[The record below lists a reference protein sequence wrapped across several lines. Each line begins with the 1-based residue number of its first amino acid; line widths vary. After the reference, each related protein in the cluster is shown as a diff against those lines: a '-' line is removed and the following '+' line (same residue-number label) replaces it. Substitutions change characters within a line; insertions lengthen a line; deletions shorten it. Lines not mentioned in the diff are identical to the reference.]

1 MFDKFGVMTAEQ
13 INQAAEGLFNEGDLD
28 DLRELA
34 KENGLDPEMTELY
47 LEGELPELCD
57 AATAAIG
64 KLEIEKQEK
73 DVKAYNSKI
82 PADPIVEY
90 LKGQCEKEEVA
101 LAIRRPEKTLLKCL
115 KHIETEARKIVRKPR
130 PWLSD
135 AAVYQMAK
143 EYYLGGSK

>member
-1 MFDKFGVMTAEQ
+1 MFDKFGAMTAAQ
-13 INQAAEGLFNEGDLD
+13 INQTAEGLFNEGDIDSLW
-28 DLRELA
+28 ELA
-34 KENGLDPEMTELY
+34 KENGLEAWMVDAYIYGEVPEF
-47 LEGELPELCD
+47 CD
-57 AATAAIG
+57 ATTAAIG

-90 LKGQCEKEEVA
+90 LIGQCEKEEVA
-101 LAIRRPEKTLLKCL
+101 LAIRLPEKSLMKCL
-115 KHIETEARKIVRKPR
+115 KHIEAEARKKVSRSR

-143 EYYLGGSK
+143 EYYLGGTK

>member
-1 MFDKFGVMTAEQ
+1 MPPQRRSGNWRSK
-13 INQAAEGLFNEGDLD
+13 
-28 DLRELA
+28 R
-34 KENGLDPEMTELY
+34 K
-47 LEGELPELCD
+47 
-57 AATAAIG
+57 
-64 KLEIEKQEK
+64 KK

-101 LAIRRPEKTLLKCL
+101 LAIRRTEKTLLKCL